1 MSIGFVFLQTTSSV
15 SFRQNPVLLEPS
27 LRVHIYN
34 CISSSRAI
42 LCDITVVF
50 SDFDY
55 FKNWLADRLNVL
67 GSLGSPG

>member
-1 MSIGFVFLQTTSSV
+1 
-15 SFRQNPVLLEPS
+15 
-27 LRVHIYN
+27 
-34 CISSSRAI
+34 
-42 LCDITVVF
+42 VF